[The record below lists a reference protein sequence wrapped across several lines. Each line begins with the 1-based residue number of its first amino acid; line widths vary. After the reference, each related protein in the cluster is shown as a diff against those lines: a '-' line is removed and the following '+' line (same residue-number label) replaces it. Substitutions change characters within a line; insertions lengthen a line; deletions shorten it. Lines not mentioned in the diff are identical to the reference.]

1 LIKRVLWDFVSF
13 LRHPKDVQTKESFK
27 RKLQTI
33 FILLGF
39 EMCVFYFVL
48 IPLDYLIEH
57 FVSVKEELDYKEDTL
72 LMSAISSIILAPV
85 LEEIGFRLILRRNFP
100 IKYIFSQKLWDK
112 IFPFLVYAS
121 SVIFGFVHLTNYTND
136 GFWFYV
142 FSPIIITSQLIGGFV
157 IVFIRV
163 RYNLFYGT
171 LYHALWNMLMTF
183 IMLFTEN
190 FSSPYQE
197 KTEKYS
203 IEISEKYFFDEDEKQ
218 VFKIDSLQGKIHKI
232 EVEQYSF
239 QHFLDSLYQGN
250 KYQINDAFIKMK
262 FDSQKGVT
270 KEEFIE
276 ILKKE
281 YDIESNAAQYQP

>member
-1 LIKRVLWDFVSF
+1 MWDFVSF
-13 LRHPKDVQTKESFK
+13 LKHPKDVQTKESFK

-33 FILLGF
+33 FILLVGK
-39 EMCVFYFVL
+39 MCVFCFVL
-48 IPLDYLIEH
+48 MPLNDLVEH
-57 FVSVKEELDYKEDTL
+57 FVSTDSKLDLHKKSIT
-72 LMSAISSIILAPV
+72 SAIFIAVVLAPV
-85 LEEIGFRLILRRNFP
+85 FEEIGFRLILRRIFP
-100 IKYIFSQKLWDK
+100 IKYIFSQKLWDR

-121 SVIFGFVHLTNYTND
+121 SVIFGFGHLTNYTND

-203 IEISEKYFFDEDEKQ
+203 IEISGKYFFDEDEKQ
-218 VFKIDSLQGKIHKI
+218 VFKIDSLQGKIYKI

-250 KYQINDAFIKMK
+250 KHQINDAFIKMK
-262 FDSQKGVT
+262 FDSQKGIT
-270 KEEFIE
+270 KEELIE

-281 YDIESNAAQYQP
+281 YGID

>member
-1 LIKRVLWDFVSF
+1 MTNRVLWNFVSF
-13 LRHPKDVQTKESFK
+13 LKHPKDVQTKESFK

-33 FILLGF
+33 FILLGL
-39 EMCVFYFVL
+39 EMCLLYFVL
-48 IPLDYLIEH
+48 VPLYYLMEPL
-57 FVSVKEELDYKEDTL
+57 VSVKEELDYKDDTL
-72 LMSAISSIILAPV
+72 FMSVILSIILAPIF
-85 LEEIGFRLILRRNFP
+85 EEIGLRLILRRIFP

-136 GFWFYV
+136 GLWFYV
-142 FSPIIITSQLIGGFV
+142 FSPIIISYQLIGGLV

-163 RYNLFYGT
+163 KYNFFYGM
-171 LYHALWNMLMTF
+171 LYHALWNTLMTF
-183 IMLFTEN
+183 IMFFTDN

-203 IEISEKYFFDEDEKQ
+203 IEISEKHFFDEDEKQ
-218 VFKIDSLQGKIHKI
+218 VFKIDSLQGKIYKI

-250 KYQINDAFIKMK
+250 KHQINDAFIKMK

-270 KEEFIE
+270 KEEFVE

>member
-1 LIKRVLWDFVSF
+1 MIKRILWDFVSF
-13 LRHPKDVQTKESFK
+13 LKHPKDVQTKESFK

-33 FILLGF
+33 LILLGF

-57 FVSVKEELDYKEDTL
+57 FVSTKSKLDYKHDTL
-72 LMSAISSIILAPV
+72 LISIISSIILAPV
-85 LEEIGFRLILRRNFP
+85 LEEIGFRLVLRRNFP
-100 IKYIFSQKLWDK
+100 IKYIFSQKFWDK

-142 FSPIIITSQLIGGFV
+142 FSPIIIASQLIGGF
-157 IVFIRV
+157 IITFIRV
-163 RYNLFYGT
+163 KYNFFYGI
-171 LYHALWNMLMTF
+171 LYHALWNALIIFPLIF
-183 IMLFTEN
+183 IDH

-203 IEISEKYFFDEDEKQ
+203 IEISEKYFFDKDEKQ
-218 VFKIDSLQGKIHKI
+218 VFKIDSLQGKIYKI

-270 KEEFIE
+270 KEEFVE

-281 YDIESNAAQYQP
+281 YDIENNAAQYQP

>member
-1 LIKRVLWDFVSF
+1 MWDFVSF
-13 LRHPKDVQTKESFK
+13 LKHPKDVQTKESFK

-33 FILLGF
+33 FILLGL
-39 EMCVFYFVL
+39 EMCLLYFVL
-48 IPLDYLIEH
+48 VPLYYLMEPL
-57 FVSVKEELDYKEDTL
+57 VSVKEELDYKEDTL

-85 LEEIGFRLILRRNFP
+85 LEEIGFRLILRRKFP

-197 KTEKYS
+197 KTEKYN

-218 VFKIDSLQGKIHKI
+218 VFKIDSLQGKIYKI

-281 YDIESNAAQYQP
+281 YDID

>member
-1 LIKRVLWDFVSF
+1 LIKKVLWDFVSF
-13 LRHPKDVQTKESFK
+13 LKHPKDVQTKESFK

-33 FILLGF
+33 FILLGL
-39 EMCVFYFVL
+39 EMCVVCFVL
-48 IPLDYLIEH
+48 MPLNYLVEH
-57 FVSVKEELDYKEDTL
+57 FVSTDSKHDFDKK
-72 LMSAISSIILAPV
+72 SITSVIFFAVVLAPV
-85 LEEIGFRLILRRNFP
+85 LEEIGFRLILRRIFP

-112 IFPFLVYAS
+112 VFPFLVYAS

-136 GFWFYV
+136 GLWFYV
-142 FSPIIITSQLIGGFV
+142 FSPIIISYQLIGGLV

-163 RYNLFYGT
+163 RYNLFYGI
-171 LYHALWNMLMTF
+171 LYHALWNTLAILPLIF
-183 IMLFTEN
+183 VNN

-203 IEISEKYFFDEDEKQ
+203 IEISEKHFFDKDEKW
-218 VFKIDSLQGKIHKI
+218 VFKIDSLQGKIYKI

-250 KYQINDAFIKMK
+250 KYQIDDAFIKMK

-270 KEEFIE
+270 KEEFIK

-281 YDIESNAAQYQP
+281 YDID

>member
-1 LIKRVLWDFVSF
+1 MWDFVSF
-13 LRHPKDVQTKESFK
+13 LKHPKDVQTKESFK

-57 FVSVKEELDYKEDTL
+57 FVSTKSKLDYKHDTL
-72 LMSAISSIILAPV
+72 LISIISSIILAPV
-85 LEEIGFRLILRRNFP
+85 LEEIGFRLVLRRNFP

-142 FSPIIITSQLIGGFV
+142 FSPIIIASQLIGGF
-157 IVFIRV
+157 IITFIRV
-163 RYNLFYGT
+163 KYNFFYGI
-171 LYHALWNMLMTF
+171 LYHALWNALIIFPLIF
-183 IMLFTEN
+183 IDH

-203 IEISEKYFFDEDEKQ
+203 IEISEKYFFDKDEKQ
-218 VFKIDSLQGKIHKI
+218 VFKIDSLQGKIYKI

-270 KEEFIE
+270 KEEFVE

-281 YDIESNAAQYQP
+281 YDIENNTAQYQP

>member
-1 LIKRVLWDFVSF
+1 
-13 LRHPKDVQTKESFK
+13 
-27 RKLQTI
+27 
-33 FILLGF
+33 
-39 EMCVFYFVL
+39 M
-48 IPLDYLIEH
+48 
-57 FVSVKEELDYKEDTL
+57 
-72 LMSAISSIILAPV
+72 
-85 LEEIGFRLILRRNFP
+85 ILRRNFP
-100 IKYIFSQKLWDK
+100 IRYIFSQKLWDK

-121 SVIFGFVHLTNYTND
+121 SVIFGFVHLDNYTND

-142 FSPIIITSQLIGGFV
+142 FSPIIIASQLIGGFV

-163 RYNLFYGT
+163 RYNFFYGM
-171 LYHALWNMLMTF
+171 LYHSLWNASLIFPF
-183 IMLFTEN
+183 IFIDH

-197 KTEKYS
+197 KIEKYS

-218 VFKIDSLQGKIHKI
+218 VFKIDSLQGKIYKI

-250 KYQINDAFIKMK
+250 KHQINDAFIKMK

-281 YDIESNAAQYQP
+281 YDID

>member
-1 LIKRVLWDFVSF
+1 MIKRVLWDFVSF

-33 FILLGF
+33 FILLVGK
-39 EMCVFYFVL
+39 MCVFCFVL
-48 IPLDYLIEH
+48 IPLNDLVEH
-57 FVSVKEELDYKEDTL
+57 FVSTDSKLDLHKKSIT
-72 LMSAISSIILAPV
+72 SAIFIAVVLAPV
-85 LEEIGFRLILRRNFP
+85 FEEIGFRLILRRNFP

-121 SVIFGFVHLTNYTND
+121 SVIFGFIHLDNYIND

-142 FSPIIITSQLIGGFV
+142 FSPIIIASQLIGGFV

-163 RYNLFYGT
+163 RYNFFYGI
-171 LYHALWNMLMTF
+171 LYHALWNMLATF
-183 IMLFTEN
+183 IMFFTDN

-203 IEISEKYFFDEDEKQ
+203 IEISEKHFFDEDEKQ

-250 KYQINDAFIKMK
+250 KHQINDAFIKMK

-281 YDIESNAAQYQP
+281 YDID

>member
-1 LIKRVLWDFVSF
+1 MIKNVLWDFVSF
-13 LRHPKDVQTKESFK
+13 LKHPKDVQTKESFK

-39 EMCVFYFVL
+39 EMCVVCFVL
-48 IPLDYLIEH
+48 APLYYLMEPL
-57 FVSVKEELDYKEDTL
+57 VSVKEELDYKEDTL
-72 LMSAISSIILAPV
+72 LMSAISSIILASV
-85 LEEIGFRLILRRNFP
+85 LEEIGFRLILRRIFP

-203 IEISEKYFFDEDEKQ
+203 IEISGKYFFDEDEKQ
-218 VFKIDSLQGKIHKI
+218 VFKIDSLQGKIYKI

-250 KYQINDAFIKMK
+250 KYQINDTFIKMK

-281 YDIESNAAQYQP
+281 YNID

>member
-1 LIKRVLWDFVSF
+1 MWDFVSF

-39 EMCVFYFVL
+39 EICLIYFVL
-48 IPLDYLIEH
+48 APLYYLMEPL
-57 FVSVKEELDYKEDTL
+57 VSVKEELDYKEDTL

-100 IKYIFSQKLWDK
+100 IKYIFSQKLWDR

-142 FSPIIITSQLIGGFV
+142 FSPIIIASQLIGGF
-157 IVFIRV
+157 IITFIRV
-163 RYNLFYGT
+163 KYNFFYGI
-171 LYHALWNMLMTF
+171 LYHALWNALIIFPLIF
-183 IMLFTEN
+183 INN

-218 VFKIDSLQGKIHKI
+218 VFKIDSLRGKIYKI
-232 EVEQYSF
+232 DVEQYSF

-250 KYQINDAFIKMK
+250 KHQIDDAFIKMK

-281 YDIESNAAQYQP
+281 YDID

>member
-1 LIKRVLWDFVSF
+1 
-13 LRHPKDVQTKESFK
+13 
-27 RKLQTI
+27 
-33 FILLGF
+33 
-39 EMCVFYFVL
+39 MCAVCFVL
-48 IPLDYLIEH
+48 APLYYLMEPL
-57 FVSVKEELDYKEDTL
+57 VSVKEELDYKEDTL
-72 LMSAISSIILAPV
+72 LMSAVSSIILAPV

-100 IKYIFSQKLWDK
+100 IKYIFNQKLWDK

-203 IEISEKYFFDEDEKQ
+203 IEISGKYFFDEDEKQ
-218 VFKIDSLQGKIHKI
+218 VFKIDSLPGKIYKL

-250 KYQINDAFIKMK
+250 KYQINDTFIKMK

-281 YDIESNAAQYQP
+281 YDID

>member
-1 LIKRVLWDFVSF
+1 MWNFVSF
-13 LRHPKDVQTKESFK
+13 LKHPKDVQTKESFK

-33 FILLGF
+33 FILLGL
-39 EMCVFYFVL
+39 EMCLLYFVL
-48 IPLDYLIEH
+48 VPLYYLMEPL
-57 FVSVKEELDYKEDTL
+57 VSVKEELDYKDDTL
-72 LMSAISSIILAPV
+72 FMSVILSIILAPIF
-85 LEEIGFRLILRRNFP
+85 EEIGLRLILRRIFP

-136 GFWFYV
+136 GLWFYV
-142 FSPIIITSQLIGGFV
+142 FSPIIISYQLIGGLV

-163 RYNLFYGT
+163 KYNFFYGM
-171 LYHALWNMLMTF
+171 LYHALWNTLMTF
-183 IMLFTEN
+183 IMFFTDN

-203 IEISEKYFFDEDEKQ
+203 IEISEKHFFDKDEKQ
-218 VFKIDSLQGKIHKI
+218 VFKIDSLQGKIYKI

-250 KYQINDAFIKMK
+250 KHQINDAFIKMK

-270 KEEFIE
+270 KEEFVE

>member
-1 LIKRVLWDFVSF
+1 MWDFVSF
-13 LRHPKDVQTKESFK
+13 LKHPKDVQTKESFK

-39 EMCVFYFVL
+39 EMCVVCFVL
-48 IPLDYLIEH
+48 APLYYLMEPL
-57 FVSVKEELDYKEDTL
+57 VSVKEELDYKEDTL

-121 SVIFGFVHLTNYTND
+121 SVIFGFGHLTNYTND

-142 FSPIIITSQLIGGFV
+142 FSPIIIAPQLIGGLV
-157 IVFIRV
+157 TAFIRV
-163 RYNLFYGT
+163 KYNFFYGI
-171 LYHALWNMLMTF
+171 LYHALWNALIIFPLIFMN
-183 IMLFTEN
+183 N

-203 IEISEKYFFDEDEKQ
+203 IEISEKHFFDEDEKQ
-218 VFKIDSLQGKIHKI
+218 VFKIDSLQGKIYKI

-281 YDIESNAAQYQP
+281 YDIENNAAQYQP

>member
-1 LIKRVLWDFVSF
+1 MRDFVSF
-13 LRHPKDVQTKESFK
+13 LKYPKDVQTKESFK

-33 FILLGF
+33 FILLVGK
-39 EMCVFYFVL
+39 MCVFCFVLMPLNNLVEYFVSTDSKHDFDKKS
-48 IPLDYLIEH
+48 I
-57 FVSVKEELDYKEDTL
+57 T
-72 LMSAISSIILAPV
+72 SAIFIAVVLAPV

-142 FSPIIITSQLIGGFV
+142 FSTIIIASLLIGGLV

-163 RYNLFYGT
+163 KYNLFYGI
-171 LYHALWNMLMTF
+171 LCHALWNMLVTF
-183 IMLFTEN
+183 IMFFTDN

-203 IEISEKYFFDEDEKQ
+203 IEISEK
-218 VFKIDSLQGKIHKI
+218 
-232 EVEQYSF
+232 
-239 QHFLDSLYQGN
+239 HFL
-250 KYQINDAFIKMK
+250 IKMK
-262 FDSQKGVT
+262 SRF
-270 KEEFIE
+270 
-276 ILKKE
+276 LK
-281 YDIESNAAQYQP
+281 

>member
-1 LIKRVLWDFVSF
+1 
-13 LRHPKDVQTKESFK
+13 
-27 RKLQTI
+27 
-33 FILLGF
+33 
-39 EMCVFYFVL
+39 MCVFCFVL
-48 IPLDYLIEH
+48 MPLKDLVEH
-57 FVSVKEELDYKEDTL
+57 FVSTDSKLDLHKKSIT
-72 LMSAISSIILAPV
+72 SAIFIAVVLAPV
-85 LEEIGFRLILRRNFP
+85 FEEIGFRLILRRNFP

-121 SVIFGFVHLTNYTND
+121 SVIFGFGHLTNYTND

-142 FSPIIITSQLIGGFV
+142 FSPIIISYQLIGGV
-157 IVFIRV
+157 VTAFIRV
-163 RYNLFYGT
+163 RYNFFYGM
-171 LYHALWNMLMTF
+171 LYHSLWNASLIFPLIF
-183 IMLFTEN
+183 INN

-218 VFKIDSLQGKIHKI
+218 VFKIDSLQGKIYKI

-281 YDIESNAAQYQP
+281 YDIESNATQYQP

>member
-1 LIKRVLWDFVSF
+1 MTNRVLWNFVSF
-13 LRHPKDVQTKESFK
+13 LKHPKDVQTKESFK

-33 FILLGF
+33 FILLGL
-39 EMCVFYFVL
+39 EMCLLYFVL
-48 IPLDYLIEH
+48 VPLYYLMEPL
-57 FVSVKEELDYKEDTL
+57 VSVKEELDYKDDTL
-72 LMSAISSIILAPV
+72 FMSVILSIILAPIF
-85 LEEIGFRLILRRNFP
+85 EEIGLRLILRRIFP
-100 IKYIFSQKLWDK
+100 IKYIFSQKLWNK

-142 FSPIIITSQLIGGFV
+142 FSPIIISYQLIGGLV
-157 IVFIRV
+157 TAFIRV
-163 RYNLFYGT
+163 KYNFFYGM
-171 LYHALWNMLMTF
+171 LYHSLWNASLIFPLIF
-183 IMLFTEN
+183 INN

-281 YDIESNAAQYQP
+281 YNID

>member
-1 LIKRVLWDFVSF
+1 MIKKVLWDFVSF
-13 LRHPKDVQTKESFK
+13 LKHPKDVQTKESFK

-33 FILLGF
+33 LILLGF

-57 FVSVKEELDYKEDTL
+57 FVSTKSKLDYKHDTL
-72 LMSAISSIILAPV
+72 LISIISSIILAPV
-85 LEEIGFRLILRRNFP
+85 LEEIGFRLVLRRNFP

-136 GFWFYV
+136 GFWFYI
-142 FSPIIITSQLIGGFV
+142 FSPIIIASQLIGGF
-157 IVFIRV
+157 IITFIRV
-163 RYNLFYGT
+163 KYNFFYGI
-171 LYHALWNMLMTF
+171 LYHALWNALIIFPLIF
-183 IMLFTEN
+183 IDH

-203 IEISEKYFFDEDEKQ
+203 IEISEKYFFDKDEKQ
-218 VFKIDSLQGKIHKI
+218 VFKIDSLQGKIYKI

-281 YDIESNAAQYQP
+281 YDIENNAAQYQP

>member
-1 LIKRVLWDFVSF
+1 LWDFVSF
-13 LRHPKDVQTKESFK
+13 LKHPKDVQTKESFK

-39 EMCVFYFVL
+39 EMCVVCFIL
-48 IPLDYLIEH
+48 MPLNDLVEH
-57 FVSVKEELDYKEDTL
+57 FVSTDSKHDFDKK
-72 LMSAISSIILAPV
+72 SIASVIFFAVVLAPV

-142 FSPIIITSQLIGGFV
+142 FSPIIIASQLIGGFV

-163 RYNLFYGT
+163 RYNFFYGM
-171 LYHALWNMLMTF
+171 LYHSLWNASLIFPLIF
-183 IMLFTEN
+183 IDH

-218 VFKIDSLQGKIHKI
+218 VFKIDSLQGKIYKI
-232 EVEQYSF
+232 EAEQYSF

-281 YDIESNAAQYQP
+281 YNID

>member
-1 LIKRVLWDFVSF
+1 MWDFVSF
-13 LRHPKDVQTKESFK
+13 LKHPKDVQIKESFK

-33 FILLGF
+33 FILLGL
-39 EMCVFYFVL
+39 EMCLLYFVL
-48 IPLDYLIEH
+48 VPLYYLIEH
-57 FVSVKEELDYKEDTL
+57 FVSTDSKLDLHKKSFT
-72 LMSAISSIILAPV
+72 SAIFLAVVLAPIF
-85 LEEIGFRLILRRNFP
+85 EEIGFRLILRRNFP

-142 FSPIIITSQLIGGFV
+142 FSPIIISYQLIGGLV
-157 IVFIRV
+157 TAFIRV
-163 RYNLFYGT
+163 KYNFFYGM
-171 LYHALWNMLMTF
+171 LYHLLWNASLIFPLIF
-183 IMLFTEN
+183 INN

-218 VFKIDSLQGKIHKI
+218 VFKIDSLQGKIYKI

-250 KYQINDAFIKMK
+250 KHQINDAFIKMK

>member
-1 LIKRVLWDFVSF
+1 MWDFVSF
-13 LRHPKDVQTKESFK
+13 LKHPKDVQTKESFK

-33 FILLGF
+33 FILLVGK
-39 EMCVFYFVL
+39 MCVFCFVL
-48 IPLDYLIEH
+48 MPLNDLVEH
-57 FVSVKEELDYKEDTL
+57 FVSTDSKLDLHKKSIT
-72 LMSAISSIILAPV
+72 SAIFIAVVLAPV
-85 LEEIGFRLILRRNFP
+85 FEEIGFRLILRRNFP

-121 SVIFGFVHLTNYTND
+121 SVIFGFIHLDNYTND

-142 FSPIIITSQLIGGFV
+142 FSPIIIASQLIGGFV

-163 RYNLFYGT
+163 RYNFFYGI
-171 LYHALWNMLMTF
+171 LYHALWNMLATF
-183 IMLFTEN
+183 IMFFTDN

-203 IEISEKYFFDEDEKQ
+203 IEISEKHFFDEDEKQ

-250 KYQINDAFIKMK
+250 KHQINDAFIKMK

-281 YDIESNAAQYQP
+281 YDID

>member
-1 LIKRVLWDFVSF
+1 LIKSVLWDFVSF
-13 LRHPKDVQTKESFK
+13 LKHPKDVQTKESFK

-39 EMCVFYFVL
+39 EMCVVCFIL
-48 IPLDYLIEH
+48 MPLNDLVEH
-57 FVSVKEELDYKEDTL
+57 FVSTDSKHDFDKK
-72 LMSAISSIILAPV
+72 SIASVIFFAVVLAPV

-142 FSPIIITSQLIGGFV
+142 FSPIIIASQLIGGFV

-163 RYNLFYGT
+163 RYNFFYGM
-171 LYHALWNMLMTF
+171 LYHSLWNASLIFPLIF
-183 IMLFTEN
+183 IDH

-218 VFKIDSLQGKIHKI
+218 VFKIDSLQGKIYKI
-232 EVEQYSF
+232 EAEQYSF

-281 YDIESNAAQYQP
+281 YNID

>member
-1 LIKRVLWDFVSF
+1 MRDFVSF
-13 LRHPKDVQTKESFK
+13 LKHPKDVQTKESFK

-57 FVSVKEELDYKEDTL
+57 FVSTKSKLDYKHDTL
-72 LMSAISSIILAPV
+72 LISIISSIILAPV
-85 LEEIGFRLILRRNFP
+85 LEEIGFRLILRRIFP

-121 SVIFGFVHLTNYTND
+121 SVIFGFVHLDNYTND

-142 FSPIIITSQLIGGFV
+142 FSPIIIASQLIGGF
-157 IVFIRV
+157 IITFIRV
-163 RYNLFYGT
+163 KYNFFYGI
-171 LYHALWNMLMTF
+171 LYHALWNMLATF
-183 IMLFTEN
+183 IMFFTDN

-250 KYQINDAFIKMK
+250 RYQINDAFIKMK

-281 YDIESNAAQYQP
+281 YDIENNAAQYQP

>member
-1 LIKRVLWDFVSF
+1 MWDFVSF
-13 LRHPKDVQTKESFK
+13 LKHPKDEQTKESFK

-33 FILLGF
+33 LILLGF
-39 EMCVFYFVL
+39 EICLVYFVL
-48 IPLDYLIEH
+48 APLYYLMEPL
-57 FVSVKEELDYKEDTL
+57 VSVKEELDYKEDTL

-85 LEEIGFRLILRRNFP
+85 LEEIGFRLILRRKFP

-163 RYNLFYGT
+163 RYNFFYGI

-218 VFKIDSLQGKIHKI
+218 VFKIDSLQGKIYKI

-281 YDIESNAAQYQP
+281 YNID

>member
-1 LIKRVLWDFVSF
+1 VIKNVLWDFVSF
-13 LRHPKDVQTKESFK
+13 LKHPKDEQTKESFK

-39 EMCVFYFVL
+39 EMCVVCFIL
-48 IPLDYLIEH
+48 MSLNYLVEH
-57 FVSVKEELDYKEDTL
+57 FVSTDSKLDLHKKSIT
-72 LMSAISSIILAPV
+72 SAIFIAVVLAPV
-85 LEEIGFRLILRRNFP
+85 FEEIGFRLVLRRIFP

-142 FSPIIITSQLIGGFV
+142 FSPIIIASQLIGGFIMAFV
-157 IVFIRV
+157 RV
-163 RYNLFYGT
+163 RYNFFYGI
-171 LYHALWNMLMTF
+171 LCHSLWNASLIFPF
-183 IMLFTEN
+183 IFIDN

-281 YDIESNAAQYQP
+281 YDID

>member
-1 LIKRVLWDFVSF
+1 MIKRVLRDFVSF
-13 LRHPKDVQTKESFK
+13 LKHTKDVQTKESFK

-39 EMCVFYFVL
+39 EMCLHYFVL
-48 IPLDYLIEH
+48 VPLYYLMEPL
-57 FVSVKEELDYKEDTL
+57 VSVKKELDYKHDTL
-72 LMSAISSIILAPV
+72 FMSVILSIILAPIF
-85 LEEIGFRLILRRNFP
+85 EEIAFRLILRRNFP

-121 SVIFGFVHLTNYTND
+121 SVIFGFIHLDNYTND

-142 FSPIIITSQLIGGFV
+142 FSPIIIASQLIGGFV

-163 RYNLFYGT
+163 RYNFFYGI
-171 LYHALWNMLMTF
+171 LYHALWNMLATF
-183 IMLFTEN
+183 IMFFTDN

-203 IEISEKYFFDEDEKQ
+203 IEISEKHFFDEDEKQ

-250 KYQINDAFIKMK
+250 KHQINDAFIKMK

-281 YDIESNAAQYQP
+281 YDID

>member
-1 LIKRVLWDFVSF
+1 MWDFVSF
-13 LRHPKDVQTKESFK
+13 LKHPKDVQTKESFK

-57 FVSVKEELDYKEDTL
+57 FVSTKSKLDYKHDTL
-72 LMSAISSIILAPV
+72 LISIISSIILAPV
-85 LEEIGFRLILRRNFP
+85 LEEIGFRLVLRRIFP

-142 FSPIIITSQLIGGFV
+142 FSPIIIASQLIGGF
-157 IVFIRV
+157 IITFIRV
-163 RYNLFYGT
+163 KYNFFYGI
-171 LYHALWNMLMTF
+171 LYHALWNALIIFPLIF
-183 IMLFTEN
+183 IDH

-203 IEISEKYFFDEDEKQ
+203 IEISEKYFFDKDEKQ
-218 VFKIDSLQGKIHKI
+218 VFKIDSLQGKIYKI

>member
-1 LIKRVLWDFVSF
+1 MWDFVSF
-13 LRHPKDVQTKESFK
+13 LKHPKDVQTKESFK

-33 FILLGF
+33 FILLVGK
-39 EMCVFYFVL
+39 MCVFCFVL
-48 IPLDYLIEH
+48 IPLNDLVEH
-57 FVSVKEELDYKEDTL
+57 FVSTDSKLDLHKKSIT
-72 LMSAISSIILAPV
+72 SAIFIAVVLAPV
-85 LEEIGFRLILRRNFP
+85 FEEIGFRLILRRIFP

-136 GFWFYV
+136 VFWFYV

-203 IEISEKYFFDEDEKQ
+203 IEISGKYFFDEDEKQ
-218 VFKIDSLQGKIHKI
+218 VFKIDSLQGKIYKI

-250 KYQINDAFIKMK
+250 KYQINDTFIKMK

-281 YDIESNAAQYQP
+281 YNID

>member
-1 LIKRVLWDFVSF
+1 MIKRVLWDFVSF
-13 LRHPKDVQTKESFK
+13 LKHPKDVQTKESFK

-39 EMCVFYFVL
+39 EMCVVCFVL
-48 IPLDYLIEH
+48 APLYYLMEPL
-57 FVSVKEELDYKEDTL
+57 VSVKEELDYKEDTL

-121 SVIFGFVHLTNYTND
+121 SVIFGFGHLTNYTND

-197 KTEKYS
+197 KTEKYN

-218 VFKIDSLQGKIHKI
+218 VFKIDSLQGKIYKI

-281 YDIESNAAQYQP
+281 YNID

>member
-1 LIKRVLWDFVSF
+1 MIKRILWDFVSF
-13 LRHPKDVQTKESFK
+13 LKYPKDEQTKESFK

-33 FILLGF
+33 LILLGF

-57 FVSVKEELDYKEDTL
+57 FVSTKSKLDYKHDTL
-72 LMSAISSIILAPV
+72 LISIISSIILAPV
-85 LEEIGFRLILRRNFP
+85 LEEIGFRLVLRRNFP

-136 GFWFYV
+136 GFWFYI
-142 FSPIIITSQLIGGFV
+142 FSPIIIASQLIGGF
-157 IVFIRV
+157 IITFIRV
-163 RYNLFYGT
+163 KYNFFYGI
-171 LYHALWNMLMTF
+171 LYHALWNVLIIFPLIF
-183 IMLFTEN
+183 IYH

-203 IEISEKYFFDEDEKQ
+203 IEISEKYFFDKDEKQ
-218 VFKIDSLQGKIHKI
+218 VFKIDSLQGKIYKI

-270 KEEFIE
+270 KEEFIK

-281 YDIESNAAQYQP
+281 YDIENNAAQYQP

>member
-1 LIKRVLWDFVSF
+1 MWDFVSF

-33 FILLGF
+33 FILLVGK
-39 EMCVFYFVL
+39 MCVFCFVL
-48 IPLDYLIEH
+48 MPLNDLVEH
-57 FVSVKEELDYKEDTL
+57 FVSTDSKLDLHKKSIT
-72 LMSAISSIILAPV
+72 SAIFLAVVLAPV
-85 LEEIGFRLILRRNFP
+85 FEEIGFRLILRRNFP

-136 GFWFYV
+136 GLWFYV
-142 FSPIIITSQLIGGFV
+142 FSPIIISYQLIGGLV

-163 RYNLFYGT
+163 KYNLFYGM
-171 LYHALWNMLMTF
+171 LYHALWNTLMTF
-183 IMLFTEN
+183 MVVFTDN

-218 VFKIDSLQGKIHKI
+218 VFKIDSLQGKIYKI

-281 YDIESNAAQYQP
+281 YDIESNATQYQP